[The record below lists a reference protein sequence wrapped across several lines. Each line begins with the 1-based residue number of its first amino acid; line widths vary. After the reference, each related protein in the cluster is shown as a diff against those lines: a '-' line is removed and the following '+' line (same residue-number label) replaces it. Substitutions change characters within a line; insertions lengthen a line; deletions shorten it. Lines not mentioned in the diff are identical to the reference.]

1 MNGEENNRNIVSL
14 LFLIAL
20 VFLYHFKP
28 QNKVNFTCEYCGDFG
43 SIIFNEIKKISIDS
57 LSVSLSLSI
66 YLSISLSLYLSR
78 SLSFSLCLLSPLSSL
93 PSLAARGKYWE
104 KLVISVNYY
113 SLPSE
118 LCDID

>member
-28 QNKVNFTCEYCGDFG
+28 QNKVNFTCEYSGDFG

-57 LSVSLSLSI
+57 LSLSLSLYLSI
-66 YLSISLSLYLSR
+66 YLSISLLSLSLSLILSVSSVPTLITTLSR
-78 SLSFSLCLLSPLSSL
+78 RS
-93 PSLAARGKYWE
+93 G
-104 KLVISVNYY
+104 
-113 SLPSE
+113 
-118 LCDID
+118 